1 MGRYLSAALWAMM
14 FALFTAASL
23 VWCFFTMGALAGPLG
38 LDGTCALLTL
48 PKDVIL
54 KIGLGLSVAI
64 LGCFLPGIIK
74 GRGPLEGEPAML
86 VYLFVMMRVVTVF
99 ATFACNCCLFLV
111 FAWLL
116 HFVLPELAAALISV
130 VLVLAS
136 FLAIVFR
143 KSQRAVART
152 GRAAAQAPPAPPPPP
167 GPHLKP
173 GRWHKRR

>member
-1 MGRYLSAALWAMM
+1 M
-14 FALFTAASL
+14 LFWPSS
-23 VWCFFTMGALAGPLG
+23 
-38 LDGTCALLTL
+38 
-48 PKDVIL
+48 I
-54 KIGLGLSVAI
+54 
-64 LGCFLPGIIK
+64 
-74 GRGPLEGEPAML
+74 
-86 VYLFVMMRVVTVF
+86 VVTVF
-99 ATFACNCCLFLV
+99 ATFACNCCLFLL

-116 HFVLPELAAALISV
+116 HFVLPELAATLISV